1 MDVACHT
8 KKLNTTLHS
17 LHMTDALHFVCH
29 CNGHKTSQNHM
40 IFSHITVLAT
50 TDLYQI
56 NLLSTFKQHYITNHE
71 YPCPMPNQQTIPNM
85 YCFRSIT
92 TYIYIF
98 RCQVQMDR
106 WHHSTPGGCYTLCE
120 CHPNLD
126 VNWACF
132 LILKPIFVG
141 RSPN

>member
-17 LHMTDALHFVCH
+17 LQMTDALHFVCY

-56 NLLSTFKQHYITNHE
+56 NLLSTFKQHYITLSCVSLSNAKLTNNPKYVLFPINHHV
-71 YPCPMPNQQTIPNM
+71 
-85 YCFRSIT
+85 
-92 TYIYIF
+92 YIYIYIHNGAKF
-98 RCQVQMDR
+98 RWIAGTILLLVVV
-106 WHHSTPGGCYTLCE
+106 TLC
-120 CHPNLD
+120 
-126 VNWACF
+126 VSVIQIWM
-132 LILKPIFVG
+132 
-141 RSPN
+141 